1 MVKVNQRT
9 SHGVAFLFSYSY
21 GKAQDCTTQQSVTF
35 LCSHSYGVST
45 YSVKHRGVGTFIWDL
60 PGSKLTGKTNGVLGT
75 LVGGWQLSGIVTG
88 TTGIHFTPSLNA
100 GVNNGA
106 PSYPNQIASCWLPSH
121 SLHEWFNIAAFV
133 APPANTYGNMR
144 SGPCTGPGSFSTDSS
159 LVKQTQIHENL
170 ALQLRFEA
178 YNLFNHPFFGLPNAS
193 IGGSSAGIISSTANN
208 LITDAGDNRNLEGAI
223 RFVF

>member
-9 SHGVAFLFSYSY
+9 SHGIAFLFSYSY
-21 GKAQDCTTQQSVTF
+21 GKAQDCTSPQSITF
-35 LCSHSYGVST
+35 RCSNSYGVSS

-60 PGSKLTGKTNGVLGT
+60 PGNKLNSRANGPLGL

-106 PSYPNQIASCWLPSH
+106 PSYPNQIASCKIANPS
-121 SLHEWFNIAAFV
+121 LKQWFNIAAFV

-144 SGPCTGPGSFSTDSS
+144 SGPCTGPGSFSTNTS
-159 LVKQTQIHENL
+159 LVKQTQIHESM

-208 LITDAGDNRNLEGAI
+208 LITDAGDNRNLEAAI
-223 RFVF
+223 KFIF